1 MKILLLVV
9 TCVIFIANEY
19 YLHKVTRS
27 KLFENINILLTST
40 MLIVINNLR
49 QVEGKIYISEV
60 GSYILIGEILLL
72 LAGIVVWMKNDK

>member
-1 MKILLLVV
+1 MKIFLLLV
-9 TCVIFIANEY
+9 TSIIFIANEC

-27 KLFENINILLTST
+27 KLFEDINILLTST

-72 LAGIVVWMKNDK
+72 LAGIVILMKNNK